1 MEIQHG
7 VWRMRLGILAEENCL
22 FVQLY
27 LVVWV
32 RRNLRRDRV
41 RKSIV
46 NTFECKESAINW
58 SIFINQVKVFYNW
71 KN

>member
-1 MEIQHG
+1 
-7 VWRMRLGILAEENCL
+7 MRLGILAEENCL